1 MQMLSADMSF
11 LRRVVLGTFLAA
23 MVLLFMAA
31 VWASGQVVL
40 LLLLSMLLALFLR
53 ELSRRLR
60 RTLPVSPAVS
70 VLIVTFTLLCLGGM
84 TLWLLA
90 PEITAQAEG
99 LVSQVP
105 ESWAQIQQRW
115 GHHPVGKWILRGVQ
129 AEAPDAPVRELMS
142 RATGIFSSVLGAGS
156 GLLFVFFMSLYLA
169 LDPHRYKNG
178 VLVLFPAPRRSR
190 VEEIM
195 DTTAERLWQ
204 FLVAQG
210 ASMLVVFVMTTVG
223 LWMIGMPV
231 YLALGLLSGLL
242 TFIPYLGPLLSFL
255 PALLVAAA
263 SNGTSVLS
271 VTLLYGTVQLLESYL
286 ITPMM
291 QRKIADLPPALT
303 ILVQG
308 ALGLY
313 SGVLGVLLAAP
324 LTAAGMVIVKMAY
337 LEDVLQ
343 EELDPLESTTSQS

>member
-23 MVLLFMAA
+23 MVLVVMAA

-40 LLLLSMLLALFLR
+40 LLILSMLLALFLR

-60 RTLPVSPAVS
+60 KALPVSPAMS
-70 VLIVTFTLLCLGGM
+70 VLIVSFTLLCLGGM
-84 TLWLLA
+84 ILWLLA
-90 PEITAQAEG
+90 PEIAAQAEG
-99 LVSQVP
+99 LVTHLP
-105 ESWAQIQQRW
+105 ESWAQLQQRW
-115 GHHPVGKWILRGVQ
+115 GDHRVGKWILRGLH
-129 AEAPDAPVRELMS
+129 AETPDAPMRALMS

-169 LDPHRYKNG
+169 LDPHRYKKG
-178 VLVLFPAPRRSR
+178 VLLLFPAPRRVR

-210 ASMLVVFVMTTVG
+210 ASMLVVFAMTTLG

-231 YLALGLLSGLL
+231 YLALGLLAGLL

-263 SNGTSVLS
+263 SNGASVLS
-271 VTLLYGTVQLLESYL
+271 VSLLYGTVQLLESYL

-337 LEDVLQ
+337 LEDVLK
-343 EELDPLESTTSQS
+343 EELEPLESTTSQS

>member
-1 MQMLSADMSF
+1 MQMLSAEMSF

-23 MVLLFMAA
+23 MVLLLMAA

-60 RTLPVSPAVS
+60 RTLPVSPAWS
-70 VLIVTFTLLCLGGM
+70 VLIVSFTLLCLGGM
-84 TLWLLA
+84 TLWLMA

-99 LVSQVP
+99 LVSHLP

-115 GHHPVGKWILRGVQ
+115 GHHPAGKWLLRAQ
-129 AEAPDAPVRELMS
+129 AEMPDAPMGALMS
-142 RATGIFSSVLGAGS
+142 RATGIFNSVLGAGG

-178 VLVLFPAPRRSR
+178 VLLLFPAPRRSR

-195 DTTAERLWQ
+195 DATAERLWQ

-210 ASMLVVFVMTTVG
+210 ASMLVVFVMTTFG

-231 YLALGLLSGLL
+231 YLALGLLAGLL

-263 SNGTSVLS
+263 SNGASVLS

-343 EELDPLESTTSQS
+343 EDLDPLESTTSQS